1 VRAAIAFS
9 RVFDY
14 HPVGPG
20 GASVY
25 VNRRTPRAADF
36 RGFSL
41 RIQRGARN
49 LASVVYEEKGRTH
62 AFEGE
67 LVGPGWRQLNLL
79 IPSDF
84 VGDGPSHDI
93 DRVVANLSKGIG
105 ELGYEYLIRRR
116 GESEVIPE
124 RERKAALAE
133 LRKMGWQPE
142 ISSDHSQ
149 VELKR
154 ADGSRAPSPE
164 EALAQSERLIRL
176 VESLHGTRYKFEEL
190 ARSPGATP

>member
-1 VRAAIAFS
+1 M
-9 RVFDY
+9 
-14 HPVGPG
+14 
-20 GASVY
+20 Y

-62 AFEGE
+62 TFEGE
-67 LVGPGWRQLNLL
+67 LVGSGWRQLNLL

-84 VGDGPSHDI
+84 AGAGL
-93 DRVVANLSKGIG
+93 DRVVANLAKAIG

-116 GESEVIPE
+116 GESETIPE
-124 RERKAALAE
+124 KERKAALAE
-133 LRKMGWQPE
+133 LRKMGWEPE

-164 EALAQSERLIRL
+164 EALTQSERLIRL

-190 ARSPGATP
+190 ARSPGANS

>member
-1 VRAAIAFS
+1 M
-9 RVFDY
+9 
-14 HPVGPG
+14 
-20 GASVY
+20 Y

-62 AFEGE
+62 TFEGE
-67 LVGPGWRQLNLL
+67 LVGSGWRQLNLL

-84 VGDGPSHDI
+84 STTGL
-93 DRVVANLSKGIG
+93 DRVVSNLAKGIG

-116 GESEVIPE
+116 GAPEAVSEK
-124 RERKAALAE
+124 ERKAALAE
-133 LRKMGWQPE
+133 LRKMGWEPE
-142 ISSDHSQ
+142 ISSDHTQ

-154 ADGSRAPSPE
+154 VDGSHSPAPD
-164 EALAQSERLIRL
+164 EALAQSVSLARL

-190 ARSPGATP
+190 ARSKGATS

>member
-1 VRAAIAFS
+1 M
-9 RVFDY
+9 
-14 HPVGPG
+14 
-20 GASVY
+20 Y

-62 AFEGE
+62 TFEGE
-67 LVGPGWRQLNLL
+67 LVGSGWRQLNLL

-84 VGDGPSHDI
+84 SGDNL
-93 DRVVANLSKGIG
+93 DRVVTNLAKGIG

-116 GESEVIPE
+116 GDSETVPDKE
-124 RERKAALAE
+124 RRAALAE
-133 LRKMGWQPE
+133 LRKMGWEPE

-149 VELKR
+149 VELRR
-154 ADGSRAPSPE
+154 ADGAGSPSPE
-164 EALAQSERLIRL
+164 EAIAQSERLKRL
-176 VESLHGTRYKFEEL
+176 VQSLHGTRYKFEEL
-190 ARSPGATP
+190 ARSPGAAS

>member
-1 VRAAIAFS
+1 VRGGIAFS
-9 RVFDY
+9 RAFDY
-14 HPVGPG
+14 HPAGAG

-49 LASVVYEEKGRTH
+49 LASVVYEEKGHTH
-62 AFEGE
+62 TFEGE
-67 LVGPGWRQLNLL
+67 LAGPGWRQLNLL

-84 VGDGPSHDI
+84 SGDGL
-93 DRVVANLSKGIG
+93 DRVVANLAKGIG

-116 GESEVIPE
+116 GEAEAIPE
-124 RERKAALAE
+124 KECKAALAE
-133 LRKMGWQPE
+133 LRKMGWEPE
-142 ISSDHSQ
+142 ISADRSQ

-154 ADGSRAPSPE
+154 TDGSRSPSPE
-164 EALAQSERLIRL
+164 EAIANSERLARL
-176 VESLHGTRYKFEEL
+176 VQTVHGTRYKFEEL
-190 ARSPGATP
+190 ARSKGATA

>member
-1 VRAAIAFS
+1 M
-9 RVFDY
+9 
-14 HPVGPG
+14 
-20 GASVY
+20 Y

-62 AFEGE
+62 TFEGE
-67 LVGPGWRQLNLL
+67 LTGPGWRQLNLL

-84 VGDGPSHDI
+84 SSGI
-93 DRVVANLSKGIG
+93 DRVVANLAKGIG

-116 GESEVIPE
+116 GQAEAIPDSE
-124 RERKAALAE
+124 RRAALAE

-154 ADGSRAPSPE
+154 ADGANFPSPE
-164 EALAQSERLIRL
+164 EAIANSERLARL
-176 VESLHGTRYKFEEL
+176 VESLHGTRHKFEEL
-190 ARSPGATP
+190 ARSPGATD

>member
-1 VRAAIAFS
+1 M
-9 RVFDY
+9 
-14 HPVGPG
+14 
-20 GASVY
+20 Y

-62 AFEGE
+62 TFEGE
-67 LVGPGWRQLNLL
+67 LVGAGWRQLNLL

-84 VGDGPSHDI
+84 ASGGL
-93 DRVVANLSKGIG
+93 DRVVANLAKGIG

-116 GESEVIPE
+116 GQAEVIPDSE
-124 RERKAALAE
+124 RRAALAE

-154 ADGSRAPSPE
+154 ADGAASPSPE
-164 EALAQSERLIRL
+164 EAIANSERLASL
-176 VESLHGTRYKFEEL
+176 VESLHGTRHKFEEL
-190 ARSPGATP
+190 ARSPGATD